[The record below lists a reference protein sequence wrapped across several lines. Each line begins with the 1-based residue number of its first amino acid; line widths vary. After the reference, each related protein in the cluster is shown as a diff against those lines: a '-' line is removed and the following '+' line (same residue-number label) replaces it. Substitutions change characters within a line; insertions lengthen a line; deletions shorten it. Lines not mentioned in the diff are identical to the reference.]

1 MNTAIQALALLLMGT
16 VALGVYRIERGPTG
30 ADRMLASMLF
40 GTSGTALTLLLGEV
54 TGIDRLHD
62 IALVFGLLAA
72 VTAVAFVKRAW
83 QAGD

>member
-40 GTSGTALTLLLGEV
+40 GTTGTALTLLLGEV

>member
-1 MNTAIQALALLLMGT
+1 MSIAIEALALILIGT

-30 ADRMLASMLF
+30 ADRMLSSMLF

-54 TGIDRLHD
+54 TGLHRMHD